1 MINPRHLLGFDMA
14 TGIHRKHV
22 MVRLVPLL
30 VAVAAALVVVAPTA
44 AAPPAATSVQ
54 IEQQATLV
62 TGGVVVTL
70 DLQCPAGTS
79 VFVDMTVKQEGAVA
93 AGNPVDVSC
102 TGAKQK
108 VNEIVPGAFTAG
120 SADAGVFVS
129 DFQVNGFDQ
138 DQRVISIS

>member
-1 MINPRHLLGFDMA
+1 MINPRYLLGFDMA

-79 VFVDMTVKQEGAVA
+79 VFVDLTVKQGAVVG
-93 AGNPVDVSC
+93 GNPVAVSC